1 METKSTRLPL
11 RVGLVGLIIIVR
23 DIRHFSFDISRKCRK
38 GGAWILPGPYF
49 RTQQSTIIRIRC
61 ETIMISTNRKNNV
74 IAKPPAAKWA
84 STYTTAIGLDLP
96 TILGKLS
103 NLFIIVGFTVFI
115 GGGVQ
120 LLIILRGA
128 EGFSNLEGDLPS
140 QIIYFL
146 VYVVSLFFLILSN
159 RKIKLGMVENILFWL
174 LLFWTCISVIWSSAP
189 WVTTRHVI
197 ALCGTTLFSV
207 YVVNNV
213 GMQKYIKLLAI
224 SLLVINISSYF
235 VILFFPDIGIG
246 HVVSAE
252 WKGIFTHKNH
262 LGKAAS
268 LSVLIFFYLFLTV
281 KKGKWVWFAG
291 LLASAGLLAGGQSA
305 AATIISVITIIV
317 MGAFYLAKK
326 MPLLLWIMI
335 LGILV
340 FLFLFL
346 LLFPIPNGSQIL
358 GYFGKDE
365 TLTGRTQL
373 WDFSI
378 HMALR
383 KPWLGYG
390 YGAFWLGSKGPS
402 SEAWAGMRMGMDITH
417 SHNGFIEIALGVG
430 GVGLFLSIAAYLQG
444 IFRAIKFQSKK
455 ASGVHYAIYLFLLLW
470 ILPYN
475 FTEQAFL
482 YRNNIFWVLFSSVVL
497 YLIKGGAARD
507 EFDT

>member
-1 METKSTRLPL
+1 MVP
-11 RVGLVGLIIIVR
+11 
-23 DIRHFSFDISRKCRK
+23 
-38 GGAWILPGPYF
+38 
-49 RTQQSTIIRIRC
+49 
-61 ETIMISTNRKNNV
+61 MNRKDP
-74 IAKPPAAKWA
+74 IAANSPVNARALLFTQA
-84 STYTTAIGLDLP
+84 TGVNLALL
-96 TILGKLS
+96 LEKLADI
-103 NLFIIVGFTVFI
+103 FIILGFTVFI

-120 LLIILRGA
+120 LLIMLRGA

-140 QIIYFL
+140 QMIYFS
-146 VYVVSLFFLILSN
+146 VYVISALFLILSN
-159 RKIKLGMVENILFWL
+159 RKIVLGIARNFWFWF
-174 LLFWTCISVIWSSAP
+174 LLFWTCLSILWSYAP
-189 WVTTRHVI
+189 LVTTRHII

-207 YVVNNV
+207 YVVNNI
-213 GMQKYIKLLAI
+213 GIQKYIRLLAI
-224 SLLVINISSYF
+224 SLLIINISSYF
-235 VILFFPDIGIG
+235 FIIFFPDIGIG

-268 LSVLIFFYLFLTV
+268 LSVMIFFYLFLTV
-281 KKGKWVWFAG
+281 KKEKWVWFAG
-291 LLASAGLLAGGQSA
+291 LLASTGLLIGCQSA
-305 AATIISVITIIV
+305 AATIISVCTVIV
-317 MGAFYLAKK
+317 MSAYYLAKK
-326 MPLLLWIMI
+326 MPALLW
-335 LGILV
+335 GIL
-340 FLFLFL
+340 LGSLA
-346 LLFPIPNGSQIL
+346 LLFISQLFFHLPTGGQIL

-390 YGAFWLGSKGPS
+390 YGGFWLGSKGPS
-402 SEAWAGMRMGMDITH
+402 AEAWAGMRMGMDITH

-455 ASGVHYAIYLFLLLW
+455 TSGVHYAIYLFLLLW
-470 ILPYN
+470 MLPYN

-482 YRNNIFWVLFSSVVL
+482 YRNNIFWVLFSSVVF
-497 YLIKGGAARD
+497 YLIKGGTARD